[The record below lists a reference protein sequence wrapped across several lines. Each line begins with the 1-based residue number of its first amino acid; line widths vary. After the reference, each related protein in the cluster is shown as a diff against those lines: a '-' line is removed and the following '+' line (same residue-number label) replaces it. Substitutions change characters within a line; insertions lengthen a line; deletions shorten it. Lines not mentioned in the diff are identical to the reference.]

1 MAPSRTSR
9 RVRAGAAGTWPGP
22 VISGSGTP
30 TRSPTCPRRV
40 RRPSSTTGMRCS
52 ARAARCMSRVP
63 RSEAGG
69 RAGHRYVRAEPPGL
83 VRVLEVMHHVPVER
97 CADILGSM
105 SGTRPSDGWVAR
117 SARPRGD
124 SGRGGEQDHPGADH
138 PGPRGL
144 RRRDAYPVRP
154 GPEDQE
160 EVPAGRLHQ
169 PAHVLL
175 PRQPGP
181 ALVQGLHLQ
190 RPARHRDRARPV
202 RQLRPLHR
210 RQPPVVHSAPAQ
222 GHRGRAS
229 SPTRTPSGPARSQ
242 RPCGV

>member
-1 MAPSRTSR
+1 MRPGACRGSPAGSR
-9 RVRAGAAGTWPGP
+9 
-22 VISGSGTP
+22 GS
-30 TRSPTCPRRV
+30 
-40 RRPSSTTGMRCS
+40 
-52 ARAARCMSRVP
+52 
-63 RSEAGG
+63 
-69 RAGHRYVRAEPPGL
+69 AGHRDVRAEPPGL
-83 VRVLEVMHHVPVER
+83 VRVLDGDAPCPGRAVRGHPRVDVGHPALRRVG
-97 CADILGSM
+97 A
-105 SGTRPSDGWVAR
+105 RP
-117 SARPRGD
+117 ARPRGD

-222 GHRGRAS
+222 GHRGTPS

-242 RPCGV
+242 RPCAASSTPPTCPATRAWLRSPGR